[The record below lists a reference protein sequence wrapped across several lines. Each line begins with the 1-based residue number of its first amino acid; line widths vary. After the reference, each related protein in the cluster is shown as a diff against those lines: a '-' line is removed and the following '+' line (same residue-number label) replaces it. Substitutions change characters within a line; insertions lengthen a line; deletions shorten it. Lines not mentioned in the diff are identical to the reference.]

1 MHDARALLNGKAVAG
16 LARRGHVLDTTLL
29 AKLVERRS
37 DLVRERD
44 ALRADLN
51 RRARSGAGNNRP
63 ENADRDHSRDLR
75 EHLRTVTDEHRGCET
90 ALRDFLLAIPNV
102 PSDEAP
108 DGGPMDPPVEIRR
121 WGHRPMFEFT
131 PRDHADL
138 GAALGIL
145 DPVRA
150 VKLSG
155 ARFAVTRGSGARL
168 ERALAAFLLDL
179 HTQEHGYVEH
189 GLPHLVSTETM
200 TGTGQLPKFAED
212 LLATKV
218 AGRDLLMI
226 PTAEVPLVNL
236 YRDELI
242 DESALPLALTA
253 HTPCYRGEAG
263 SYGRDTRGLI
273 RLHQFEKV
281 ELVRICDPE
290 CADAELR
297 LLLSHAE
304 VCLQRLGLHYR
315 VVELRTGDLGFAAR
329 RTYDIEVWLPSQGT
343 FREISS
349 CSDCGTFQA
358 RRANIRMK
366 GQGGRKTFPVTL
378 NGSGLPIGRTMA
390 ALIEQYQRADGSV
403 TIPPVLAPY
412 TGFPAISQRGG
423 TT

>member
-1 MHDARALLNGKAVAG
+1 
-16 LARRGHVLDTTLL
+16 
-29 AKLVERRS
+29 
-37 DLVRERD
+37 
-44 ALRADLN
+44 
-51 RRARSGAGNNRP
+51 
-63 ENADRDHSRDLR
+63 
-75 EHLRTVTDEHRGCET
+75 
-90 ALRDFLLAIPNV
+90 
-102 PSDEAP
+102 
-108 DGGPMDPPVEIRR
+108 MDPPVEVRR
-121 WGHRPMFEFT
+121 WGPRPMFDFK
-131 PRDHADL
+131 PRDHAEL

-145 DPVRA
+145 DPTRA

-155 ARFAVTRGSGARL
+155 ARFAVTRNSGARL
-168 ERALAAFLLDL
+168 EWALAAFLLDL

-218 AGRDLLMI
+218 AGRDLLLI

-242 DESALPLALTA
+242 DESALPVALTA

-281 ELVRICDPE
+281 ELVRICHPAR
-290 CADAELR
+290 ADVELR
-297 LLLSHAE
+297 LMLSHAE
-304 VCLQRLGLHYR
+304 ACLQRLGLHYR
-315 VVELRTGDLGFAAR
+315 VVELRIGDLGFAAS

-366 GQGGRKTFPVTL
+366 GHNGRKTFPATL

-390 ALIEQYQRADGSV
+390 ALIEQYQQADGSV
-403 TIPPVLAPY
+403 KIPSPLAPY
-412 TGFPAISQRGG
+412 TGFRAISRSGQ